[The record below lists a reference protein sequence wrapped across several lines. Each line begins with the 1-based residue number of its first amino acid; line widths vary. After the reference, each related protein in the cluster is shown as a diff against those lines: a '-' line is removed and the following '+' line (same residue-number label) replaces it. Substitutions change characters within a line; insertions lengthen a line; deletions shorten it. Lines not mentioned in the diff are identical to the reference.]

1 MPPISAVALV
11 LLALLFSFLNGA
23 KDGAN
28 ALATIIASRSMSP
41 RWALWLV
48 GIAEFAGPFVFGVA
62 VARTIGADVVDPTG
76 VTIMAVIGGLA
87 AATVWNVVTWRLG
100 LPTSSSHA
108 LIGGL
113 AGSVVTSK
121 GYALDVLHAAG
132 LIRIGAGLFLAPV
145 IGLSIAY
152 TLTRVT
158 IFIVRNATPRIN
170 WFFKRAQ
177 VLTTLGLALSHGAN
191 DAPKT
196 MGIITLGLTAGGF
209 LPAFQVPF
217 WVVASAA
224 GTVALGTML
233 GSRRL
238 VHTLGTR
245 FYRVRPFHA
254 FNSQLGSAL
263 IVVTASLLGA
273 PVSTSQVVSSAIAGT
288 GAAERFSK
296 VRWGVMEDML
306 AGWIL
311 TVPATAVAGGLAYG
325 LLRRL
330 FGP

>member
-1 MPPISAVALV
+1 MPLTSAVALV

-41 RWALWLV
+41 RWALWMV

-62 VARTIGADVVDPTG
+62 VARTIGADVVDPSG
-76 VTIMAVIGGLA
+76 VTIVAVIGGLA

-113 AGSVVTSK
+113 VGSVVTSE
-121 GYALDVLHAAG
+121 GFTLDVLRAAG
-132 LIRIGAGLFLAPV
+132 LIKIGAGLFLAPV
-145 IGLSIAY
+145 VGLSIAY
-152 TLTRVT
+152 ILTRVT
-158 IFIVRNATPRIN
+158 IFMVRNATPRIN

-238 VHTLGTR
+238 VRTLGTR
-245 FYRVRPFHA
+245 FYRMRPFHA

-263 IVVTASLLGA
+263 IVVAASLLGA
-273 PVSTSQVVSSAIAGT
+273 PVSTGQVVSSAIAGT
-288 GAAERFSK
+288 GAAERVSK
-296 VRWGVMEDML
+296 VRWGVMEDIL

-311 TVPATAVAGGLAYG
+311 TMPATAVAGGLTYG
-325 LLRRL
+325 LLRQL